1 MYAFRRHSRRLLLPP
16 GWVALGFLLLLGC
29 QALLAHRRQVQQ
41 YGVMQLMMPAIKQD
55 TAMARFITK
64 DYDMPYRLL
73 SELDAARK
81 WHTVDYWGRFLT
93 DADNAR
99 YIKAAVQLI
108 KADSAHDGGVRIRL
122 HEHATYA
129 NLVEVLGI
137 MNICKQPRY
146 FLDIRHQPTTLYAIT
161 NKYVPVK
168 TSNYSLVGGC
178 VLYDDVFIPTPPV
191 PTWEQILSRD
201 ISSLWQKA
209 WRLPTSLFIVLIAL
223 SFYRLARPR
232 PSLR

>member
-1 MYAFRRHSRRLLLPP
+1 LLLPP

-29 QALLAHRRQVQQ
+29 QALLAHRQQLQQ
-41 YGVMQLMMPAIKQD
+41 YGVMQLRMPAIKPD
-55 TAMARFITK
+55 TTMARLMTK
-64 DYDMPYRLL
+64 DYDIPYRSL

-99 YIKAAVQLI
+99 YIKTAVQLI

-137 MNICKQPRY
+137 MDICKQPRY
-146 FLDIRHQPTTLYAIT
+146 FLDIRNQPTTLYAIT

-168 TSNYSLVGGC
+168 SNTYSMVGEC
-178 VLYDDVFIPTPPV
+178 VLYNDVSIPTPPV

-209 WRLPTSLFIVLIAL
+209 WRLSTLLFIGLSAL
-223 SFYRLARPR
+223 SIYRLTRPR

>member
-1 MYAFRRHSRRLLLPP
+1 MYVPRRHSRRLLLPP

-29 QALLAHRRQVQQ
+29 QALLAHRRQFQQ
-41 YGVMQLMMPAIKQD
+41 YAVMQLTMPAIKPD
-55 TAMARFITK
+55 TAMARFMTK
-64 DYDMPYRLL
+64 DYDMPYRPL

-81 WHTVDYWGRFLT
+81 WRTVDYWGRFLT
-93 DADNAR
+93 DADNGQ
-99 YIKAAVQLI
+99 YIKAAVQII
-108 KADSAHDGGVRIRL
+108 KADSAHDGGVRICF

-137 MNICKQPRY
+137 MDICKQPRY
-146 FLDIRHQPTTLYAIT
+146 FLDIRYQPITLYAIT

-178 VLYDDVFIPTPPV
+178 LFYNDVYIPTPPV
-191 PTWEQILSRD
+191 PTWEQLLITD
-201 ISSLWQKA
+201 IRSLWQKA
-209 WRLPTSLFIVLIAL
+209 WRLPTLLFAALMAL